1 MDILNIPLP
10 GNSHSNNPKRLIA
23 HAMAEYILADKNT
36 CDYYKAKGIHLELG
50 RAYHAPE
57 WLRALGL
64 HAHRLMTPSGQM
76 IKCRMDNQRGA
87 HAKGHNTDT
96 LGMEFL
102 VEGVHTYGSFIEALK
117 TDWVTPIELKN
128 GINVFKA
135 WMAKHSIGIDDVVRH
150 SDIDPT
156 RKKDP
161 GEGFPWSGFI
171 NELND

>member
-10 GNSHSNNPKRLIA
+10 GNSHINNPKRLIA
-23 HAMAEYILADKNT
+23 HAMGEYILADQGT
-36 CDYYKAKGIHLELG
+36 CNYYKDKGVYLELG

-64 HAHRLMTPSGQM
+64 HAHRLITPGGQM

-96 LGMEFL
+96 LGLEFL
-102 VEGVHTYGSFIEALK
+102 VEGVHTYASFLEALK
-117 TDWVTPIELKN
+117 TPWVKKPQFTS
-128 GINVFKA
+128 GTYVFDA
-135 WMAKHSIGIDDVVRH
+135 WMTKHNITIDNVVRH
-150 SDIDPT
+150 SDIDPA

-161 GEGFPWSGFI
+161 GEGFPWEDFI
-171 NELND
+171 NELNN